1 MSINPD
7 DVTSFLLKGLSE
19 AIAAKGSACLVL
31 SGGSSPVP
39 VFAALAQTDF
49 AWEKVVITLVDERNV
64 PPSHDDSNEAL
75 IRTHLMKNA
84 VAAAKFVPLYDN
96 PNAFAQIGV
105 GDTALLGMGTDGHFA
120 SLFPAMIGQKDAFSL
135 DAAPAIITTGPQG
148 SPVHPRI
155 SMNLSLI
162 NKISLKTIDKPK
174 KIEAIDIRGMSIH
187 ASFPIFSLANK
198 VNISF
203 PNIKDPTT
211 NGIAKIKN
219 TLQAKFISSAA
230 SLTLLLSTSFIIAG
244 LNTMLSILGKINI
257 IDPIIYAGT

>member
-1 MSINPD
+1 MSINPN

-19 AIAAKGSACLVL
+19 ALAAKGSACLVL

-39 VFAALAQTDF
+39 VFAALVQTDF

-75 IRTHLMKNA
+75 IRTHLMKGA

-96 PNAFAQIGV
+96 PDAFAQIGV
-105 GDTALLGMGTDGHFA
+105 GDAALLGMGTDGHFA

-162 NKISLKTIDKPK
+162 NKMAHCCLLLPNAEKSALFEAAKTDDSLPV
-174 KIEAIDIRGMSIH
+174 H
-187 ASFPIFSLANK
+187 Y
-198 VNISF
+198 
-203 PNIKDPTT
+203 
-211 NGIAKIKN
+211 
-219 TLQAKFISSAA
+219 LQKALGNR
-230 SLTLLLSTSFIIAG
+230 LTLFS
-244 LNTMLSILGKINI
+244 
-257 IDPIIYAGT
+257 